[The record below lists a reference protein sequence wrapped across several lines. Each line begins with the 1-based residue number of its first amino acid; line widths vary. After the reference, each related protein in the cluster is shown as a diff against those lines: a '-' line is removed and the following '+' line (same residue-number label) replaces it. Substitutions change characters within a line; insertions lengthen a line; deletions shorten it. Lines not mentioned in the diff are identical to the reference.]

1 MIIIPDGKLEL
12 EIKSTHKG
20 KETKSCHYKL
30 RILNSLTLKRSLF
43 IQTMMEKQLI
53 LTLLLWKPKWL
64 LFLTTSIQSVFQGK
78 NNKSSV
84 VDFFLK
90 QITCCQASPILNLRH
105 NSLKISNLLLSLYF
119 WVKYCEPK
127 QFLLL
132 LGCQQLWNL
141 FPCPKFQRAFNFP
154 ALIETSSSERDFL
167 FHRHLQT
174 LLQQKSVTRTVLWIS
189 K

>member
-1 MIIIPDGKLEL
+1 LQNTVAIDSIMIIIPDGKLEL

-84 VDFFLK
+84 VDVFLIYLVK
-90 QITCCQASPILNLRH
+90 NKLPVVRPHQFINLKH
-105 NSLKISNLLLSLYF
+105 NSLKISNFLLSLYF
-119 WVKYCEPK
+119 YLYDRQNK
-127 QFLLL
+127 
-132 LGCQQLWNL
+132 
-141 FPCPKFQRAFNFP
+141 
-154 ALIETSSSERDFL
+154 
-167 FHRHLQT
+167 
-174 LLQQKSVTRTVLWIS
+174 
-189 K
+189 